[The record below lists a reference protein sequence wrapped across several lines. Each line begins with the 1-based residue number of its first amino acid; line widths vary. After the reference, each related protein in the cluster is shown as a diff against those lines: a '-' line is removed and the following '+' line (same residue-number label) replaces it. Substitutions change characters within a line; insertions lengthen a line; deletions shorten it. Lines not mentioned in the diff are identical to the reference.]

1 IPPTRG
7 LIFDR
12 NGILLAE
19 NLPAYQLELIP
30 EQVGDV
36 DQTVRSL
43 IQQDLLEQDNFAE
56 IMQQISK
63 RRHFDPIALRYRLND
78 EEVARF
84 AVQRPHYPGVDIRAR
99 LARHYPA
106 GSLAVHAVGYV
117 GAIDPDDLRRIDDNS
132 YSGTSHIGKIGVEQ
146 AFENRLH
153 GIVGHHQVVVNA
165 QGRSLQ
171 SIEGIRPQPGND
183 LFLTL
188 DTHLQEAA
196 ELALQGKRGA
206 AVAIDPRDGSIRA
219 LVSAPAYDPNLFGE
233 GFTRR
238 QFRSL
243 SGNDNQ
249 PLFNRAIGGRYPPG
263 STIKPI
269 LGLAALHY
277 AIRKPSDAQFCPG
290 YYMLPGDDH
299 RYRDWKKDGH
309 GEVHLSSAIEQS
321 CDIYFYELALELD
334 IDRIHKFMSQFGF
347 GQLTG
352 IDIRGENPG
361 LLPSR
366 DWKRRSFS
374 LRAEQVWFPGETI
387 ITGIGQGFMLAT
399 PLQLAHAT
407 AIIAAR
413 GKRFKPRLISAVRDP
428 ISGQRVPNPPV
439 ELPAVTVSDPDYW
452 EIIVEAMADVVHGE
466 HGTAIASGYGL
477 KYRMAGK
484 TGTSQIF
491 SIGQEDEYD
500 AEEVE
505 ERLRHHA
512 LFIAFA
518 PLEDPEIAIAVI
530 IENAGSGAAAAAP
543 VARAMFD
550 AWFSQSASPVIATS
564 NKTQ

>member
-1 IPPTRG
+1 
-7 LIFDR
+7 
-12 NGILLAE
+12 
-19 NLPAYQLELIP
+19 
-30 EQVGDV
+30 
-36 DQTVRSL
+36 
-43 IQQDLLEQDNFAE
+43 
-56 IMQQISK
+56 
-63 RRHFDPIALRYRLND
+63 
-78 EEVARF
+78 
-84 AVQRPHYPGVDIRAR
+84 
-99 LARHYPA
+99 
-106 GSLAVHAVGYV
+106 
-117 GAIDPDDLRRIDDNS
+117 
-132 YSGTSHIGKIGVEQ
+132 
-146 AFENRLH
+146 H
-153 GIVGHHQVVVNA
+153 GIGGHHQVVVNA

-188 DTHLQEAA
+188 DMHLQEAA

-269 LGLAALHY
+269 LGLAALQY

-299 RYRDWKKDGH
+299 RYRDWKKEGH
-309 GEVHLSSAIEQS
+309 GEVHLSSAIEES